1 MTTEPANKK
10 PEQETPAEAA
20 SEASEAE
27 LQAAASGN
35 GEGETVDLEQALE
48 EARNDVARH
57 QDAMLRMQA
66 EMDNQR
72 KRLARELEKAHK
84 FALDK
89 FMNALLP
96 VRDSLER
103 GLEAAAEADVGALKE
118 GKALT
123 LKLLTKVMQDFGL
136 EIIDPLG
143 EPFDPEWHE
152 AVSMQAA
159 GDAEANTVTTVIQ
172 KGFKLNERLIRPAM
186 VIVASD

>member
-1 MTTEPANKK
+1 MTTDSANNK
-10 PEQETPAEAA
+10 PEQETLEGAQAE
-20 SEASEAE
+20 SSEAE
-27 LQAAASGN
+27 IQAAASGN
-35 GEGETVDLEQALE
+35 GEDETLDLEQALE
-48 EARNDVARH
+48 DARNEVARH
-57 QDAMLRMQA
+57 QDAMLRLQA
-66 EMDNQR
+66 EMENQR

-103 GLEAAAEADVGALKE
+103 GLEAAAEADVEALKE

-123 LKLLTKVMQDFGL
+123 LKMLTKVMQDFGL

-152 AVSMQAA
+152 AVSMQAS
-159 GDAEANTVTTVIQ
+159 GEAEANTVTTVIQ
-172 KGFKLNERLIRPAM
+172 KGFKLNNRLIRPAM
-186 VIVASD
+186 VIVAAG